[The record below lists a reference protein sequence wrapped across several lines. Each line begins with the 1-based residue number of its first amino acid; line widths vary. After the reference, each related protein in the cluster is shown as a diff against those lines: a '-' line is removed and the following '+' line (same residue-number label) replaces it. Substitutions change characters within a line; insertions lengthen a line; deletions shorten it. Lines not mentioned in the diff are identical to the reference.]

1 MIGNFIELGLGGN
14 GSVSEIDEPKLYFN
28 LKSFLKAGLEVKK
41 KSIDQVCHSNMNF
54 VITVLHGRPFAP
66 CFPNIFL

>member
-41 KSIDQVCHSNMNF
+41 SQLIRYNPRSVNSESSS
-54 VITVLHGRPFAP
+54 
-66 CFPNIFL
+66 